1 MPLALITGGA
11 KRIGAAI
18 ALVLGE
24 AGFDIA
30 LHVNSSQKEGEA
42 LLKKLLKFGV
52 KAEIYSLDL
61 SQLGKIESMFSDITK
76 SLGRVD
82 IVVNNASMF
91 AFDSPSE
98 FDFELAQKL
107 NAVNLLAPAELT
119 RCLAKYGTKDAL
131 AINMLD
137 NKVFALN
144 PDFFS
149 YTLTKVGLK
158 GAGDMMAMAYA
169 GKVRV
174 NAIAPG
180 VTMISGDQSQQN
192 FEKSWRMSLS
202 GVGATPQEIAA
213 TVLYMWKTKS
223 INGETIVLDGGQRH
237 MALQRDVAFVVG
249 EDDG

>member
-11 KRIGAAI
+11 KRIGASI
-18 ALVLGE
+18 ALGLAQ

-30 LHVNSSQKEGEA
+30 LHVNSSKKDGEA
-42 LLKKLLKFGV
+42 LLSELRALGV
-52 KAEIYSLDL
+52 KAQLFVLDL
-61 SQLGKIESMFSDITK
+61 SKLGEIEKMFTDITK
-76 SLGRVD
+76 ALGPVD
-82 IVVNNASMF
+82 ILVNNASMF
-91 AFDSPSE
+91 TFDTPAE
-98 FDFELAQKL
+98 FNFELAQKL

-119 RCLAKYGTKDAL
+119 RCLAKHGTKDAL
-131 AINMLD
+131 TVNMLD

-158 GAGDMMAMAYA
+158 GATEMMAMSYA

-180 VTMISGDQSQQN
+180 VTLISGDQSQEN
-192 FEKSWRMSLS
+192 FEKSWRKSLS

-213 TVLYMWKTKS
+213 TVLYMWNTKS

-237 MALQRDVAFVVG
+237 MALERDVAFVVG
-249 EDDG
+249 EDDE